1 MSNKYKIKD
10 IIEAVDI
17 LLGQKNE
24 ILKLENE
31 VKKTKPS
38 ILKLVDEVRN
48 NSNYAR
54 NVPDNTE
61 KIILQAEKYL
71 KK

>member
-17 LLGQKNE
+17 LLGQKNK